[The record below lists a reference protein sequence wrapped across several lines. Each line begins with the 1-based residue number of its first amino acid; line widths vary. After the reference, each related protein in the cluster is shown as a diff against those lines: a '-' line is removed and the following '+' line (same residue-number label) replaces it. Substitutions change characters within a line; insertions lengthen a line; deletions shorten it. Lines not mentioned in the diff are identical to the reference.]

1 MKTICFASRKGG
13 VGKSTATVLVARC
26 LASSG
31 KKILLIDL
39 DSQMSSSFC
48 FMPDNLREQD
58 SFGNHHIAAAMQS
71 ENDICDFAVHSNCQN
86 IDLIRSYVDLPDL
99 RSISQFRLQ
108 QSFNSSQKIQ
118 SYDFVLIDTQGTYD
132 NLSMNGMQ
140 AADRIILPLFL
151 SQFDFDCARY
161 LEKKLKLEIPNGYEK
176 LSLFFNGLHYKNGEV
191 TKNDKDYIEL
201 YKSNFSEEK
210 FLKTNFSFTQ
220 KFKAII
226 DRDIKIGKSESF
238 SKIRNEIISLAS
250 EIAGGN
256 VSPSDS
262 F

>member
-1 MKTICFASRKGG
+1 
-13 VGKSTATVLVARC
+13 
-26 LASSG
+26 
-31 KKILLIDL
+31 
-39 DSQMSSSFC
+39 
-48 FMPDNLREQD
+48 
-58 SFGNHHIAAAMQS
+58 
-71 ENDICDFAVHSNCQN
+71 
-86 IDLIRSYVDLPDL
+86 
-99 RSISQFRLQ
+99 
-108 QSFNSSQKIQ
+108 
-118 SYDFVLIDTQGTYD
+118 
-132 NLSMNGMQ
+132 MQ

-191 TKNDKDYIEL
+191 TKSDKDYIEL

-238 SKIRNEIISLAS
+238 SKIRNEIISIAS
-250 EIAGGN
+250 EIAGEN